1 MRDEVDSSPDLDDVA
16 ARSGSGQLGV
26 ASQSSPTQSPDG
38 EEARVDLRCR
48 ALSALPPDVCAR
60 LPAVRALLLSQ
71 NLIGELPAVA
81 WSSLGELL
89 DLDLSDNR
97 LSSLPSDGL
106 RALRSLRVL
115 RLARQRGPKGDR
127 ILTKLPDALGGLPR
141 LEELDVRGNAL
152 TELPAGL
159 ADGALR
165 ALHAADNP
173 LLLRLPDEAGERPS
187 GEAEALFCDPDFPAH
202 ASSLFRDRDV
212 AWRGHPP
219 PERVRWLRPAE
230 ICAQVCDGPPPAL
243 FVDGAASTD
252 VVQAETMR

>member
-1 MRDEVDSSPDLDDVA
+1 MGDATATGAQV
-16 ARSGSGQLGV
+16 GV

-38 EEARVDLRCR
+38 DGEEDAVTVDLRGC

-89 DLDLSDNR
+89 ELDLSDNR

-115 RLARQRGPKGDR
+115 RLARQRGPKGER
-127 ILTKLPDALGGLPR
+127 ILTELPDALGGLPR

-173 LLLRLPDEAGERPS
+173 LLLRLPDEAGERLHGERPS
-187 GEAEALFCDPDFPAH
+187 GEADALFCDPDFPAN
-202 ASSLFRDRDV
+202 ASSLFRDPHV
-212 AWRGHPP
+212 PWRGHPP

-252 VVQAETMR
+252 VVQAEAMR

>member
-1 MRDEVDSSPDLDDVA
+1 MGDA
-16 ARSGSGQLGV
+16 AATGAQVGV

-38 EEARVDLRCR
+38 DGEEVDLRYR

-89 DLDLSDNR
+89 ELDLSDNR

-115 RLARQRGPKGDR
+115 RLARQRGPKGER
-127 ILTKLPDALGGLPR
+127 ILTELPDALGGLPR

-152 TELPAGL
+152 AELPAGL

-173 LLLRLPDEAGERPS
+173 LLLRLPDEAGERLHGERPS
-187 GEAEALFCDPDFPAH
+187 GEADALFCDPDFPAN
-202 ASSLFRDRDV
+202 ASSLFRDPHV
-212 AWRGHPP
+212 PWRGHPP
-219 PERVRWLRPAE
+219 PARVRWLRPAE

-252 VVQAETMR
+252 VVQAEAMR

>member
-1 MRDEVDSSPDLDDVA
+1 MGNDADSTRCLG
-16 ARSGSGQLGV
+16 GSGQLGV

-89 DLDLSDNR
+89 DLDLSDNC

-187 GEAEALFCDPDFPAH
+187 GEAEALFCDPRLPCPRVIALPRPRRGVVWPPA
-202 ASSLFRDRDV
+202 ARACALAPAGRDLR
-212 AWRGHPP
+212 AG
-219 PERVRWLRPAE
+219 VRWATAGSLRRRRCLDRRRP
-230 ICAQVCDGPPPAL
+230 G
-243 FVDGAASTD
+243 
-252 VVQAETMR
+252 